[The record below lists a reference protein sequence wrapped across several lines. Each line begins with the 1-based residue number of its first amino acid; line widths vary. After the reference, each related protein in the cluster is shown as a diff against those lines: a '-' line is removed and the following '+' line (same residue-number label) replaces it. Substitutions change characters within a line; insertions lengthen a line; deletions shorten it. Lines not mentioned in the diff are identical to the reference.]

1 MASYNEID
9 PLLTL
14 KLSGVQTYNTQ
25 QEAWAARLY
34 EWFNTFQGD
43 IYGDPAWGNIMPRFK
58 HEPTNLSHVQ
68 IVIEAQLLAKLAE
81 DLPDVPIS
89 GLAVREGSEIDTL
102 RVSIQIQ
109 DIVITEE
116 VRTK

>member
-14 KLSGVQTYNTQ
+14 ELSGVKTHNNQ

-34 EWFNTFQGD
+34 EWFNTFQGE
-43 IYGDPAWGNIMPRFK
+43 IYGDPAWGNILPRFK
-58 HEPTNLSHVQ
+58 HEPTNLSHIQ
-68 IVIEAQLLAKLAE
+68 IVIEAQLLAKLTV

-89 GLAVREGSEIDTL
+89 GISVREGSDMDML

-109 DIVITEE
+109 DIVITQE
-116 VRTK
+116 VRI

>member
-9 PLLTL
+9 PLLAL
-14 KLSGVQTYNTQ
+14 ELSGVKTYGSQ
-25 QEAWAARLY
+25 DEAWAARLY

-43 IYGDPAWGNIMPRFK
+43 IYGDPAWGNILPQFK

-68 IVIEAQLLAKLAE
+68 IAIEARLLAKLVV

-89 GLAVREGSEIDTL
+89 GLSVREGDAMDKLVVT
-102 RVSIQIQ
+102 IQIQ
-109 DIVITEE
+109 GAVITQE
-116 VRTK
+116 VRI

>member
-14 KLSGVQTYNTQ
+14 ELSGVKTYNNQ

-43 IYGDPAWGNIMPRFK
+43 IYGDPAWGNILPQFK
-58 HEPTNLSHVQ
+58 HEPTNQSHIQVA
-68 IVIEAQLLAKLAE
+68 IEARLLAKLAE
-81 DLPDVPIS
+81 DLPDMPIS
-89 GLAVREGSEIDTL
+89 GVAVREGSEIDKL